1 MWKNNHTKVLAVLF
15 LILGVTLGA
24 AEQTPANKESAPEN
38 RTDSLLP
45 ATWDPVLAGNEVLQ
59 RLVNVTPPGVK
70 GAHDAEFVCVGDR
83 AYVVKEAN
91 DTQSG

>member
-38 RTDSLLP
+38 RTD
-45 ATWDPVLAGNEVLQ
+45 
-59 RLVNVTPPGVK
+59 
-70 GAHDAEFVCVGDR
+70 
-83 AYVVKEAN
+83 
-91 DTQSG
+91 